1 MKFLRTPE
9 ERFMHLEDYD
19 FEPHYPEVTAADGT
33 RLRFHF
39 IDEGPRGAAPVLLL
53 HGNPSWSYLH
63 RHMIRGLV
71 DRGNRVVALDLM
83 GLGRSDKPTDRGDYT
98 LAAHVDWMSQWLEGE
113 NLQEISL
120 YCQDWVGSP
129 GCTCFVC
136 TQTASPG

>member
-71 DRGNRVVALDLM
+71 DRGHRVVALDLM
-83 GLGRSDKPTDRGDYT
+83 GLGRSDKPTPAMGAERHRVPT
-98 LAAHVDWMSQWLEGE
+98 TSSKRTHPTS
-113 NLQEISL
+113 S
-120 YCQDWVGSP
+120 
-129 GCTCFVC
+129 
-136 TQTASPG
+136 